1 MRAAIYPIAT
11 GTAVLILI
19 GASVL
24 ATTRARAGT
33 PAPPNAAQVAELTRL
48 SDAWDKAIVAKNTA
62 AIADNMADDFRQI
75 SSNGDVANKQ
85 EFIDG
90 LTAAG
95 VSIDPYSVED
105 FSVRIY
111 GDVALLSGTTRMTG
125 REDGKEFKTHYRY
138 TDVYRRVNGHW
149 KVCSVQTSRMPS

>member
-1 MRAAIYPIAT
+1 MRAAVSSIAI
-11 GTAVLILI
+11 GILVVILI

-24 ATTRARAGT
+24 ATTRARADT
-33 PAPPNAAQVAELTRL
+33 KVPVNAAEVAELTRL
-48 SDAWDKAIVAKNTA
+48 SDAWDKAIVAKNKP

-75 SSNGDVANKQ
+75 SSNGDVADKQ
-85 EFIDG
+85 TFVNDV
-90 LTAAG
+90 TSAG
-95 VSIDPYSVED
+95 VTIDPYTVED

-138 TDVYRRVNGHW
+138 TDIYRRINGKW

>member
-1 MRAAIYPIAT
+1 M
-11 GTAVLILI
+11 VVLI
-19 GASVL
+19 GASVF
-24 ATTRARAGT
+24 ATTHARAQT
-33 PAPPNAAQVAELTRL
+33 PAPANAAEVAELTRL
-48 SDAWDKAIVAKNTA
+48 SEAWDKAIIAKNRP
-62 AIADNMADDFRQI
+62 AIAANMADDFRQI

-85 EFIDG
+85 EFVEG
-90 LTAAG
+90 VTSAG
-95 VSIDPYSVED
+95 VTIDPYTVED

-138 TDVYRRVNGHW
+138 TDVYRRVNGQW